1 MPEYRIQRVCV
12 QLDQPHRRLCH
23 SALDCRLFLRE
34 DRTTSPR
41 GSRERLASDCPLR
54 MLFTSLTV
62 VTDIDEYHAW
72 QTASFGAHG
81 AKGVHIGPHAT
92 LYTDTLLADMGLR
105 SGHLDISIWRPMN
118 FLREW
123 FRPMYPEIYS
133 QVEAHRKT
141 RFKAAISSK
150 QEADCLAPVGPR
162 GDGPSLR
169 DHFLCFLL
177 TCVLFCLTR
186 QLF

>member
-1 MPEYRIQRVCV
+1 MSQRIGLQTISPSGSHYQPERQLRKVC
-12 QLDQPHRRLCH
+12 LG
-23 SALDCRLFLRE
+23 LF
-34 DRTTSPR
+34 S
-41 GSRERLASDCPLR
+41 SHA
-54 MLFTSLTV
+54 FTALTV
-62 VTDIDEYHAW
+62 VIDINEYHAW

-105 SGHLDISIWRPMN
+105 SGHLDISIWRPMD

-133 QVEAHRKT
+133 RVEAHRRT

-150 QEADCLAPVGPR
+150 QGADCLAPMEPR
-162 GDGPSLR
+162 GDRASLR
-169 DHFLCFLL
+169 DYFLYFVL
-177 TCVLFCLTR
+177 TCVLFYLMM